1 MSHFLTAICMPF
13 LAMVVAALGFTG
25 TASAAPFPDRRIEI
39 VVPVTPGSATDL
51 LARLVAEKLSERV
64 GQPVVVVNKPGA
76 ASKIGAD
83 YVKRSPADGYTL
95 LVIHSGIMANAFMYK
110 SFDLDLR
117 KDFTYIVPLTWTPWV
132 VAINDALPVR
142 TMADLIAYGKTHPGA
157 LNFGTT
163 GGTSELDVR
172 ILMQKSGIDGEL
184 LLYAGGTDVMTA
196 LARNDIQVALNAIRG
211 VESLRGKG
219 VKGIAVT
226 SPKRFPLAPDL
237 PTVSESGVP
246 GFQGASLWFGLLGP
260 AGMPGPVVDRLNREV
275 NAILAEPDVLKRV
288 KGIAHEVMGGS
299 SDDFRRFVIGE
310 LDQYEQVARAAGVQ
324 PR

>member
-1 MSHFLTAICMPF
+1 MNRFAMAVFGTLVTAV
-13 LAMVVAALGFTG
+13 AMILGPWG
-25 TASAAPFPDRRIEI
+25 GASAADFPDRRIEV

-51 LARLVAEKLSERV
+51 LARMIAEKLSERV
-64 GQPVVVVNKPGA
+64 SQPVIVVNKPGA

-95 LVIHSGIMANAFMYK
+95 LVIHSGIMANALMYK
-110 SFDLDLR
+110 AFDLDLR

-132 VAINDALPVR
+132 VAINDSLPVNS
-142 TMADLIAYGKTHPGA
+142 MADLVAYGKSHPGA

-172 ILMQKSGIDGEL
+172 ILMQKAGINGEL

-211 VESLRGKG
+211 VESLRGRG

-237 PTVSESGVP
+237 TTVSESGVP
-246 GFQGASLWFGLLGP
+246 GFEGASLWFGLLGP
-260 AGMPGPVVDRLNREV
+260 SGMPGAVTEKLNHEV
-275 NAILAEPDVLKRV
+275 NQILLLPDVVKRV
-288 KGIAHEVMGGS
+288 KGIAHEVMGGTS
-299 SDDFRRFVIGE
+299 EDFRRFVNNE
-310 LDQYEQVARAAGVQ
+310 LNEYERTARSSGLA
-324 PR
+324 PK

>member
-1 MSHFLTAICMPF
+1 M
-13 LAMVVAALGFTG
+13 
-25 TASAAPFPDRRIEI
+25 
-39 VVPVTPGSATDL
+39 
-51 LARLVAEKLSERV
+51 
-64 GQPVVVVNKPGA
+64 NKPGA

-83 YVKRSPADGYTL
+83 YVKRSPADGYTP

-142 TMADLIAYGKTHPGA
+142 TMADLIAYGKAHPGA

-172 ILMQKSGIDGEL
+172 ILMQKAGIDGEL
-184 LLYAGGTDVMTA
+184 LLYPGGTDVMTA

-226 SPKRFPLAPDL
+226 AIDKTYGKWQYATKANPAESDWTDMDAGTAVSDSSALLLKADATTRIRMISALTPHHEGTPAQGFIPLESKLTSGITFRAWDQTTGTAGQRATVAQPGLVGVARQRLDL
-237 PTVSESGVP
+237 EARLVL
-246 GFQGASLWFGLLGP
+246 GFIRRLRI
-260 AGMPGPVVDRLNREV
+260 VDDRLQGVALLRVLRHEL
-275 NAILAEPDVLKRV
+275 LALLVAVDECQLRPGRR
-288 KGIAHEVMGGS
+288 S
-299 SDDFRRFVIGE
+299 S
-310 LDQYEQVARAAGVQ
+310 
-324 PR
+324 